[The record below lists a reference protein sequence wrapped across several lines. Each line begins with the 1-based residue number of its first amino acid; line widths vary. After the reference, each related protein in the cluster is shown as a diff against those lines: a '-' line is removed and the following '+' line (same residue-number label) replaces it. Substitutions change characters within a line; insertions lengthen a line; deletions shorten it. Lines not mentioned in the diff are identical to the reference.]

1 MNISGFARGLMSRNY
16 STERFLLHVAN
27 CVEGQLKEW
36 DEQYE
41 VLVLKLKNYE
51 FIVKMNDRDYYLSI
65 SEEEITALQ
74 QMDAFALDQ
83 KIWKELEGQGLPIE
97 RGHGNYIDYVL

>member
-1 MNISGFARGLMSRNY
+1 MNISGFARGLMSKNY

-36 DEQYE
+36 DEKYE

-51 FIVKMNDRDYYLSI
+51 FIVKMGDQDYYLPLP
-65 SEEEITALQ
+65 EEEIAALQ
-74 QMDAFALDQ
+74 QMGAFALDRRV
-83 KIWKELEGQGLPIE
+83 WRELENQGLPIQ
-97 RGHGNYIDYVL
+97 RGHGNYINYVL